1 MDGAIDRRQLLV
13 GVAMGTAALSAGGL
27 FSPLAA
33 AAATPAGT
41 LPSGTWVRTE
51 AGSDLL
57 FLSGAAALDLYHRH
71 PHVPRDEILPADIT
85 AQTHMTL
92 RNIYEVLR
100 ITGLE
105 WKNVVSVLRYQRSMA
120 DSPAIERVLRHH
132 FGDWQP
138 AMSAV
143 QIERL
148 SAPTTRIELEMI
160 AVAPRHAAPTG
171 PRIANRRRTMADLEV
186 IQTRPALADTT
197 IFAPGIRVDA
207 GADIVFLS
215 GITAAPLSGQA
226 EGFVMP
232 EDFDE
237 QVRLATRN
245 IDAILAEI
253 GVGKERIVRI
263 VTFYTDSF
271 SGREMG
277 RYLGGWRPCSS
288 SIGVRALPVAGAKV
302 AYDLVVAA
310 PEAPTE

>member
-1 MDGAIDRRQLLV
+1 MDGAIDRRHVLA
-13 GVAMGTAALSAGGL
+13 GMAMGTVALSAGGVL
-27 FSPLAA
+27 PALAA
-33 AAATPAGT
+33 SAPTPAGT
-41 LPSGTWVRTE
+41 LPSGTWVRAE
-51 AGSDLL
+51 AGADLV

-71 PHVPRDEILPADIT
+71 PHVPQDEILPGDIS

-92 RNIYEVLR
+92 RNIHEVLR
-100 ITGLE
+100 IAGLD

-120 DSPAIERVLRHH
+120 DSPAIERVLAQH

-138 AMSAV
+138 AMSAI

-160 AVAPRHAAPTG
+160 AVAPRRA
-171 PRIANRRRTMADLEV
+171 ANRRPTMADLEV
-186 IQTRPALADTT
+186 IQTRPALADTM

-215 GITAAPLSGQA
+215 GITAAPLSGEA
-226 EGFVMP
+226 GSFVMP
-232 EDFDE
+232 GDFDE

-245 IDAILAEI
+245 IDALLAGI

-277 RYLGGWRPCSS
+277 RYLAGWHPCSS
-288 SIGVRALPVAGAKV
+288 AIGVSALPVAGAKV
-302 AYDLVVAA
+302 TYDLVVAA
-310 PEAPTE
+310 PQAPAEEG